1 MTAPRH
7 LPARSLAAAQHVPR
21 MRRPFAGT
29 RGLARSVRPPRCTQ
43 SSAAAHA
50 RRRGLAVGAATGHT
64 LLRAATPLPPLRR
77 DRELVGA
84 LLQAVLPHVHRMR
97 YDDEYFARC
106 SYMSMYP
113 SHTHNTSHIRSSPL
127 PLPPHKVIRALSHI
141 HARVVPVVSSLRAR
155 AMLAPTHSLSHLDD
169 CENIF
174 IDVGANSG
182 DSMAKWYSQIS
193 CYENCMERR
202 NFKHLWQDPCLPAN
216 ETCGKDASCEAVKNT
231 CFCQSQLQKGCGWE
245 WPYWFPRAVRRSY
258 CGIAFEPNPTLSDK
272 LHHRARE
279 LKRSGAAPKIKV
291 FNGTALSV
299 RDVLRAVRCGRQV
312 DHWLIPCARQA
323 QNGRP
328 RKSGPGWIRQ
338 RDASEC
344 AHPRRG
350 LLRAKPESQAHLDKA

>member
-1 MTAPRH
+1 
-7 LPARSLAAAQHVPR
+7 
-21 MRRPFAGT
+21 
-29 RGLARSVRPPRCTQ
+29 
-43 SSAAAHA
+43 
-50 RRRGLAVGAATGHT
+50 
-64 LLRAATPLPPLRR
+64 
-77 DRELVGA
+77 
-84 LLQAVLPHVHRMR
+84 MR

-106 SYMSMYP
+106 SYMSMLVP
-113 SHTHNTSHIRSSPL
+113 LSHNTAPPRPPIVPSPSL
-127 PLPPHKVIRALSHI
+127 SPHKVRALSHI

-258 CGIAFEPNPTLSDK
+258 CGIAFEPNPALSDK

-299 RDVLRAVRCGRQV
+299 RDGYAQFGV
-312 DHWLIPCARQA
+312 DVKWTTGSSLV
-323 QNGRP
+323 
-328 RKSGPGWIRQ
+328 
-338 RDASEC
+338 
-344 AHPRRG
+344 
-350 LLRAKPESQAHLDKA
+350 LDKRKMDDHGKAGRGGFVNETQVSVRTLDAVSFVRSLKAKRISIKLDVEGSEFEILRDLIVSGTLCQRVDNIWIEWHGAGRINWKTMGLPTSEKEMQKVYTWMIRSVGNRKIILPEHLSPHCRTFMGTWA